1 MHYRWSRIRCS
12 SPRLRS
18 SLGADHCSWHRSDLA
33 RRLGDSNI
41 FVCTT
46 VIKEPAIFL
55 WNHTFDKDDVWNLAN
70 FFPVP
75 FGGEDGCFG
84 AVEEFAWI
92 GAIEDGYGGAV
103 DQIVIGT
110 VVNENDALGRENR
123 RRTGFDDAGVKHSG
137 AARKNGSLRGFG
149 PVNEVG
155 GPGEAHLVGLVGSSA
170 EPVHPILTVDSLGHD
185 RAGFGPTFVPV
196 PFVGGKDH
204 AFAFPMNEVE

>member
-18 SLGADHCSWHRSDLA
+18 SLGADHCSWHRSYLA

-70 FFPVP
+70 FFPV
-75 FGGEDGCFG
+75 FFRGEDGSVR
-84 AVEEFAWI
+84 AVENFAGI
-92 GAIEDGYGGAV
+92 VAVEDADGSTV
-103 DQIVIGT
+103 DEIV
-110 VVNENDALGRENR
+110 
-123 RRTGFDDAGVKHSG
+123 
-137 AARKNGSLRGFG
+137 
-149 PVNEVG
+149 VG
-155 GPGEAHLVGLVGSSA
+155 GA
-170 EPVHPILTVDSLGHD
+170 EPVHPILAVDFLGHD
-185 RAGFGPTFVPV
+185 RAGLRPTSVPV
-196 PFVGGKDH
+196 SFVGGKDH

>member
-70 FFPVP
+70 FFPV
-75 FGGEDGCFG
+75 FFRGEDGSVR
-84 AVEEFAWI
+84 AVENFAGI
-92 GAIEDGYGGAV
+92 VAVEDGDGSTVDEIVVGA
-103 DQIVIGT
+103 
-110 VVNENDALGRENR
+110 VVNEDDTVGRENR
-123 RRTGFDDAGVKHSG
+123 RRTGFDDARIKFSG
-137 AARKNGSLRGFG
+137 AARKNRSLRGFG
-149 PVNEVG
+149 PVNEIG
-155 GPGEAHLVGLVGSSA
+155 GVREPHLVGLVDGGA
-170 EPVHPILTVDSLGHD
+170 EPVHPILAVDFVVSLGGED
-185 RAGFGPTFVPV
+185 WFSTA
-196 PFVGGKDH
+196 
-204 AFAFPMNEVE
+204 NEVNSIAALRVA